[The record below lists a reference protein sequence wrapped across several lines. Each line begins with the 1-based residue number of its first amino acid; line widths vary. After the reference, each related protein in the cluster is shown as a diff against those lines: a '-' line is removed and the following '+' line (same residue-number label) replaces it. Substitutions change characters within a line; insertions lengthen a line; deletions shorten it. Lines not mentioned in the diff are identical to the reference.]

1 MQTYAQRSGRGG
13 STPVKRTTIKD
24 VALAA
29 GVDVSTVSRA
39 IHGNT
44 RISLETRDRV
54 AAAIRDL
61 DYRPNVAARAMVTR
75 KTHTFAFLVPDLSD
89 PNVAEFASGAEAR
102 AREEGF
108 SMLVAGYRPR
118 DARYRPDESFFREH
132 RVDGILLMS
141 PRHYPAAA
149 FDLPVATLEEARV
162 DNRGGGALVGEFLR
176 GLGHR
181 VVAFVGGQHDSPHAR
196 ERVLGLQRTLDA
208 EATVRYGDWSAESGR
223 TLTTS
228 LLAERSDVTAI
239 FAASDSV
246 ALGVIHALHAAGV
259 AIPGDVSVIGFDD
272 QAVSRHCW
280 PALTTISQ
288 PLRAVG
294 ATAFGLL
301 RRRIEGHE
309 PDPAPPLPVH
319 LIERGST
326 GPVRTS

>member
-1 MQTYAQRSGRGG
+1 M
-13 STPVKRTTIKD
+13 KRATIKD

-44 RISLETRDRV
+44 RISSETRDRV
-54 AAAIRDL
+54 AVAIRDL

-75 KTHTFAFLVPDLSD
+75 KTHTFGFLVPDLSD

-108 SMLVAGYRPR
+108 SMVVAGYRPR
-118 DARYRPDESFFREH
+118 DARNRPDESFFREH

-141 PRHYPAAA
+141 PRHYPADAL
-149 FDLPVATLEEARV
+149 DLPVATLEEARV
-162 DNRGGGALVGEFLR
+162 DNRGGGVLVGEHLR
-176 GLGHR
+176 DLGHR
-181 VVAFVGGQHDSPHAR
+181 TVAFVGGQHDSPHAR
-196 ERVLGLQRTLDA
+196 ERVLGLQSALDG
-208 EATVRYGDWSAESGR
+208 EVIVRYGDWSAESGR
-223 TLTTS
+223 SLTTT
-228 LLAERSDVTAI
+228 LLTERPDVTAV

-259 AIPGDVSVIGFDD
+259 AIPGDVSVVGFDD
-272 QAVSRHCW
+272 QVVSRHCW
-280 PALTTISQ
+280 PALTTVSQ

-301 RRRIEGHE
+301 RQRIEGHE

-319 LIERGST
+319 LVERDST
-326 GPVRTS
+326 APARSR

>member
-1 MQTYAQRSGRGG
+1 
-13 STPVKRTTIKD
+13 VKRATIKD

-44 RISLETRDRV
+44 RISAETRDRV
-54 AAAIRDL
+54 AVAIRDL

-75 KTHTFAFLVPDLSD
+75 KTHTFGFLVPDLSD
-89 PNVAEFASGAEAR
+89 PNVAEFATGAEAR
-102 AREEGF
+102 AREDGF
-108 SMLVAGYRPR
+108 SMVVAGYSPR
-118 DARYRPDESFFREH
+118 DSRNRPDASFFREH

-141 PRHYPAAA
+141 PRHYPADA

-162 DNRGGGALVGEFLR
+162 DNRGGGGLVGELLR
-176 GLGHR
+176 ALGHR
-181 VVAFVGGQHDSPHAR
+181 IVAFLGGQHDSPHAR
-196 ERVLGLQRTLDA
+196 ERVLGLQSTLDG
-208 EATVRYGDWSAESGR
+208 EVIVRYGDWSAESGR
-223 TLTTS
+223 ALTTS
-228 LLAERSDVTAI
+228 LLTERADVTAI

-246 ALGVIHALHAAGV
+246 ALGVIHALHASGV
-259 AIPGDVSVIGFDD
+259 VIPRDVSVVGFDD

-280 PALTTISQ
+280 PALTTVSQ

-301 RRRIEGHE
+301 RQRIAGHE

-319 LIERGST
+319 LIERDST
-326 GPVRTS
+326 APARSR